1 MLDHTGYQVKYIF
14 SFIYLISSK
23 VQADPISVEHSCAI
37 QQHRE
42 QKDIG
47 RQF

>member
-1 MLDHTGYQVKYIF
+1 MLDHIGYQLKYIF
-14 SFIYLISSK
+14 SFSYLISSK
-23 VQADPISVEHSCAI
+23 VQADPISAEHSCGI

-47 RQF
+47 RQL